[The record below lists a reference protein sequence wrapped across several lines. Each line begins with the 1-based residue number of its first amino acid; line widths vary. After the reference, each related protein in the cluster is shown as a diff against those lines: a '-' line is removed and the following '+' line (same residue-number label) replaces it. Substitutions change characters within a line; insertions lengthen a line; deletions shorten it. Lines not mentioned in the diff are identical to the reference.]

1 MSHSCYQ
8 RAFRCMEYRPRIPH
22 CNFDLANS
30 LYGNCC
36 ISKTI
41 SARRSAEVSK
51 SSQRNPLRFLYAWKG
66 WKSTFSCIFIAFSEK
81 EPFLRGFLCGKC
93 EEFCPKGVIGCLV
106 NVQKLHKIGTLCC
119 DLACGPI
126 LTTPKNLLSGN
137 GAPWC
142 YTHLFN
148 SKNHQVLKLDWSGDR
163 TMMNSFGSHPVW

>member
-1 MSHSCYQ
+1 MPVCTWTLFLKIGAHSCYH

-51 SSQRNPLRFLYAWKG
+51 SSQRNPLRFPFAWKG
-66 WKSTFSCIFIAFSEK
+66 RKSTLSSSFIAFSER

-93 EEFCPKGVIGCLV
+93 GKFLPQRCIWVSSQCAKSFIRFRRLV
-106 NVQKLHKIGTLCC
+106 AIWPAGQFWRLLKICS
-119 DLACGPI
+119 LAMVHHGATRI
-126 LTTPKNLLSGN
+126 SSIVKTTR
-137 GAPWC
+137 
-142 YTHLFN
+142 Y
-148 SKNHQVLKLDWSGDR
+148 
-163 TMMNSFGSHPVW
+163 